1 MFRRNRPAATVE
13 SRFPR
18 PSEKEPL
25 VDAKRREVLK
35 TGGGVLALAAAAGII
50 KPGDALAQEWN
61 KAAFDTKGVAE
72 TVKALG
78 GSGSAL
84 SSAIEITAPDIAENG
99 AVVPVAVESKLPKT
113 QAIAILIEKNPSTLS
128 AEFEIPA
135 GTDPFVSTRVKMG
148 ETSNVYALVIADG
161 KYFHA
166 VKEIKVT
173 IGGCGG

>member
-1 MFRRNRPAATVE
+1 MFRRNRLAVTVE
-13 SRFPR
+13 SEFPGR
-18 PSEKEPL
+18 SKELL
-25 VDAKRREVLK
+25 VDAKRRKVLK

-50 KPGDALAQEWN
+50 RPREALAQEWN
-61 KAAFDTKGVAE
+61 KAAFETKSVAE

-78 GSGSAL
+78 GSGSTA

-99 AVVPVAVESKLPKT
+99 AVVPIAVESKLPKT

-148 ETSNVYALVIADG
+148 ETSNIYALVIADG